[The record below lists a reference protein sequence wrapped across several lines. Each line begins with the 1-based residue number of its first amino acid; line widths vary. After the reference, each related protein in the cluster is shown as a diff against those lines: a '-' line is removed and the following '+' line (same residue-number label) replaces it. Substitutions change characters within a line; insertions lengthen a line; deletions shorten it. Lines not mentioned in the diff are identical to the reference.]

1 MEIMVAEPGY
11 CSPGARGLERTKA
24 ARHSLCLV
32 ELECVEVHVRTR
44 AGNTVALVS
53 SCTSASFLCLTELM
67 QSVSLKTLLKETV
80 CANLGGGQ
88 SDGSVVESF
97 LLY

>member
-1 MEIMVAEPGY
+1 MITEPGY
-11 CSPGARGLERTKA
+11 CSPGARGLEGTKA
-24 ARHSLCLV
+24 VRHSLCLV
-32 ELECVEVHVRTR
+32 ELECVEIQVRTR

-53 SCTSASFLCLTELM
+53 SCTSTSFLCLTEFM

-88 SDGSVVESF
+88 SDGSVVGSF